1 MEDRPGLVTL
11 RLEGKGARML
21 QAEAGGHRFQRVP
34 PTERSGRVH
43 SSTLTVAVLPE
54 VEEAVL
60 RIDDRDLEVRTTRG
74 SGPGGQARNKTESCV
89 VLTHKPSGLVV
100 RSDAQRHQSENRR
113 VGLALLRAR
122 LAEVQRQ
129 AREGEAHAARRQMVG
144 TAERSD
150 RRRTV
155 TVSRDEVVD
164 HRTGKRTTWKL
175 YQRGHIEALWT

>member
-11 RLEGKGARML
+11 RLAGKGARKL

-43 SSTLTVAVLPE
+43 SSTITVAVLAE
-54 VEEAVL
+54 VAEQVL
-60 RIDDRDLEVRTTRG
+60 LIDERDLEIRTTRG

-89 VLTHKPSGLVV
+89 VITHRPSGLMV

-113 VGLALLRAR
+113 FGLALLRAR
-122 LAEVQRQ
+122 LLQAQQEARSEAER
-129 AREGEAHAARRQMVG
+129 AARRQMVG

-150 RRRTV
+150 KRRTAAV
-155 TVSRDEVVD
+155 QRDEVVD

-175 YQRGHIEALWT
+175 YQRGHIEALWS